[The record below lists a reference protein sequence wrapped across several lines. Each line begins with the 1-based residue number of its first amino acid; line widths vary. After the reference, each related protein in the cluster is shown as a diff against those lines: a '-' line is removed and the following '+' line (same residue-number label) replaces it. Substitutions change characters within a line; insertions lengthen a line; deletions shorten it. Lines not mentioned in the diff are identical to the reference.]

1 MKRGAAG
8 ATSEQRNGAS
18 SDTASSGLPQQENIV
33 TLQRS
38 EFRTTDAPPLVLV
51 VDDNDLVREGISELL
66 SSVGIVVKQFPSAQ
80 GLLDELEHLDNSEIA
95 DANCLILDVR
105 MPGMG
110 GLELQHRLRSAQFNV
125 PIIFISAHG
134 DVRMTVD
141 AMKAGALDFLGKP
154 FRSQDMLDSVEAA
167 LEYDYRR
174 REIDRR
180 QKELLGRYLSL
191 TPRERRILTLVA
203 KGLMN
208 KQIASELCVS
218 EITIKANRSH
228 LMQKMKAKTVAELVM
243 MEAYLKEVASNQDS
257 YAIVQDGYL
266 VINNASQ
273 VIDRAI

>member
-1 MKRGAAG
+1 M
-8 ATSEQRNGAS
+8 
-18 SDTASSGLPQQENIV
+18 

-38 EFRTTDAPPLVLV
+38 EPRTADDPPLVLV
-51 VDDNDLVREGISELL
+51 VDDNASVREAVSELL
-66 SSVGIVVKQFPSAQ
+66 NSVGIGVKEFPSAQ
-80 GLLDELEHLDNSEIA
+80 DLLEHLEDPNSEIA

-110 GLELQHRLRSAQFNV
+110 GLELQHRLRTAHINV

-141 AMKAGALDFLGKP
+141 AMKGGALDFLSKP
-154 FRSQDMLDSVEAA
+154 FRSQDMLESVEAA

-174 REIDRR
+174 RDIDRR
-180 QKELLGRYLSL
+180 QKDLLVRYLSL
-191 TPRERRILTLVA
+191 TPRERNILALVA

-228 LMQKMKAKTVAELVM
+228 LMQKMKAKSVAELVR
-243 MEAYLKEVASNQDS
+243 MEAYLKEVASNQEN
-257 YAIVQDGYL
+257 YATVHGVHRIIKNSSLG
-266 VINNASQ
+266 A
-273 VIDRAI
+273 DRAI